1 MWLVTMFGHDCCCLG
16 DWKSWSFHLP
26 GQVIA
31 LLRCCSR
38 TRLPTECH
46 RWESRWKVPD
56 FQIGWEGLHGN
67 TGVQGGG
74 TGKVESFRTILPILG
89 QIDWRKARKMAP
101 INDFITGK
109 VFTDPVFALH
119 ALKLIQKLHMWSSAF
134 QTPAFVLGLRAS

>member
-1 MWLVTMFGHDCCCLG
+1 MTGYNVWPWLLLSWWLEELVFPSSWTSNCFAEVLLQNKAAHWVSQVGVTLEGARFS
-16 DWKSWSFHLP
+16 DWVGRS
-26 GQVIA
+26 A
-31 LLRCCSR
+31 
-38 TRLPTECH
+38 
-46 RWESRWKVPD
+46 WKYWGA
-56 FQIGWEGLHGN
+56 GW
-67 TGVQGGG
+67 G